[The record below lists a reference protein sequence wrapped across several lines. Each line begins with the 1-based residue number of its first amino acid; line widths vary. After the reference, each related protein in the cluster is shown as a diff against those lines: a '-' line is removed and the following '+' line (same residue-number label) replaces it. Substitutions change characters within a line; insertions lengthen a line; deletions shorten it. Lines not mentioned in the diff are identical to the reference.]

1 MDKIRYLQIRT
12 GKC

>member
-1 MDKIRYLQIRT
+1 MDKNRYFQIRT

>member
-1 MDKIRYLQIRT
+1 MDKNRYLQIRT